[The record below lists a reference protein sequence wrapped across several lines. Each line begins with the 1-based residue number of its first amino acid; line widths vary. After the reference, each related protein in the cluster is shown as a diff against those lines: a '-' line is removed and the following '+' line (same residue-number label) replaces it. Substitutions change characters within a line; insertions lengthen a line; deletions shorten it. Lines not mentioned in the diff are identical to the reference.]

1 MSSGKQRR
9 AEQESHLLA
18 FLQRLLGAEQTSQG
32 LPFVIACFITFWAL
46 LAVPVLALK
55 IPPLFDYLNHLARG
69 YVIAEVDTDQLLSQ
83 FYAIQWKI
91 IPNLAMDLIIPPVAK
106 IVGIFTA
113 GKLFLLA
120 LIGLLLSGVQAIHFA
135 VNRRWST
142 SPLIAALIIYNPVM
156 VYGLVNYLFGIGVAL
171 LGVAVWILMREGR
184 PLLRAAISLCF
195 VIATFF
201 CHLAALGLY
210 GLGVLA
216 IEIYTNIGVW
226 RENRRQTLVN
236 IAVFALPFAVA
247 PLLMAFGPTAEHVG
261 TVHWVGSGCIAEP
274 LRCYLSEKVRGV
286 RWIFE
291 TYSRASDLVVVAF
304 IALGAFWAW
313 RRQWLRIHPV
323 AWWLAGLAVPVYLAM
338 PTEAF
343 GGSLIDVRLPVGFA
357 LLAIGFLDCRL
368 STQRAQR
375 VFLAA
380 LFGLVLLRIG
390 TVFETWERYAHY
402 SAEIESSFPHI
413 EPGSKILIAR
423 SGDLWSVNAVESMP
437 CLAVIERSSL
447 ESLVFSAPG
456 QQVLVV
462 NTPYRDRVGGYNDR
476 PLSISDL
483 LTSPASPS
491 TASPDGRIYWQDW
504 GEFYD
509 YLYVLGSE
517 NQANPIPEK
526 LQLLQ
531 TGEQFQLFRILR

>member
-1 MSSGKQRR
+1 MVWIGQSPPVLD
-9 AEQESHLLA
+9 HLLH
-18 FLQRLLGAEQTSQG
+18 LN
-32 LPFVIACFITFWAL
+32 
-46 LAVPVLALK
+46 VPC
-55 IPPLFDYLNHLARG
+55 
-69 YVIAEVDTDQLLSQ
+69 
-83 FYAIQWKI
+83 
-91 IPNLAMDLIIPPVAK
+91 
-106 IVGIFTA
+106 
-113 GKLFLLA
+113 
-120 LIGLLLSGVQAIHFA
+120 SG
-135 VNRRWST
+135 
-142 SPLIAALIIYNPVM
+142 
-156 VYGLVNYLFGIGVAL
+156 
-171 LGVAVWILMREGR
+171 
-184 PLLRAAISLCF
+184 
-195 VIATFF
+195 
-201 CHLAALGLY
+201 
-210 GLGVLA
+210 
-216 IEIYTNIGVW
+216 
-226 RENRRQTLVN
+226 
-236 IAVFALPFAVA
+236 
-247 PLLMAFGPTAEHVG
+247 
-261 TVHWVGSGCIAEP
+261 
-274 LRCYLSEKVRGV
+274 
-286 RWIFE
+286 
-291 TYSRASDLVVVAF
+291 
-304 IALGAFWAW
+304 
-313 RRQWLRIHPV
+313 
-323 AWWLAGLAVPVYLAM
+323 
-338 PTEAF
+338 
-343 GGSLIDVRLPVGFA
+343 GGSPAYLEIDKLPDGQYRATVGK
-357 LLAIGFLDCRL
+357 
-368 STQRAQR
+368 R

-462 NTPYRDRVGGYNDR
+462 NTHYRDRVGGYNDR